1 MVWESADGCFWGW
14 NRHPG
19 CLLRHCFSLLGFLS
33 SWRWNSSRGMTLKN
47 NSATPLLDHSPRRAE
62 MWVTIQAVNQL
73 KKAVQL
79 SLTKEPWTHVVRM
92 KNCCSQNCSPS
103 HHDITL
109 HNHSLVSLILIYVP
123 WIQPFDCGVCLVALT
138 EKLELQGKIWKRKP
152 FGYIWS
158 CIFFF
163 SPAISDHFCCC
174 LACRILCSLALTQLP
189 VRHLQCGGKLDEGLG
204 KRLDHLSIY
213 MYVDVHKSFI
223 QKCLYIPIY
232 ICNIQQYQQ
241 CVLSHATCVS
251 MHKEK
256 KYTPT

>member
-1 MVWESADGCFWGW
+1 MKVWELADGCFWGW
-14 NRHPG
+14 NRYPE
-19 CLLRHCFSLLGFLS
+19 CLLQSSSDCKWKQYAIRNLTQENFVGKWFKWKLKDLIIPPGGENCMYYSLRLCFSLLGFLS
-33 SWRWNSSRGMTLKN
+33 SWRWNFPEGMTLKN

-158 CIFFF
+158 CIVFFFF
-163 SPAISDHFCCC
+163 SLP
-174 LACRILCSLALTQLP
+174 SLT
-189 VRHLQCGGKLDEGLG
+189 
-204 KRLDHLSIY
+204 IY
-213 MYVDVHKSFI
+213 VV
-223 QKCLYIPIY
+223 
-232 ICNIQQYQQ
+232 
-241 CVLSHATCVS
+241 V
-251 MHKEK
+251 
-256 KYTPT
+256 

>member
-1 MVWESADGCFWGW
+1 MAVSGDETDILSVCYSPPVTANESQYAIRNLTQENFVGKWFKWKLKDLIIP
-14 NRHPG
+14 PG
-19 CLLRHCFSLLGFLS
+19 GENCMYYSLRLCFSLLGFLS
-33 SWRWNSSRGMTLKN
+33 SWRWNFPKGMTLKN

-158 CIFFF
+158 CIVFFF
-163 SPAISDHFCCC
+163 FPC
-174 LACRILCSLALTQLP
+174 
-189 VRHLQCGGKLDEGLG
+189 HLWPFML
-204 KRLDHLSIY
+204 
-213 MYVDVHKSFI
+213 
-223 QKCLYIPIY
+223 
-232 ICNIQQYQQ
+232 
-241 CVLSHATCVS
+241 
-251 MHKEK
+251 
-256 KYTPT
+256 

>member
-1 MVWESADGCFWGW
+1 
-14 NRHPG
+14 
-19 CLLRHCFSLLGFLS
+19 
-33 SWRWNSSRGMTLKN
+33 MTLKN

-73 KKAVQL
+73 KKAVQP

-123 WIQPFDCGVCLVALT
+123 WIQPFDCGFCLVALQ
-138 EKLELQGKIWKRKP
+138 KN
-152 FGYIWS
+152 WS
-158 CIFFF
+158 CKVKSGRENLLGTFEVAFSFF

-213 MYVDVHKSFI
+213 VDVHKSFI
-223 QKCLYIPIY
+223 QKCLYIYTYIY
-232 ICNIQQYQQ
+232 VTYSSINSVRVCCHMQHVCPCTKKKNTHL
-241 CVLSHATCVS
+241 LSWNSFAQ
-251 MHKEK
+251 
-256 KYTPT
+256 